1 MNVRNARVVKGMGG
15 ILHNM
20 LYRVAAARQPIR
32 DEGAVNIF
40 QRFRECSDSMI
51 ACKALIL
58 QVLSRACLLCYG
70 ILPILYCTDILVCL
84 CMLCVLLLHN

>member
-1 MNVRNARVVKGMGG
+1 MNGRKARIVKGMGG

-32 DEGAVNIF
+32 DEDGVNIF
-40 QRFRECSDSMI
+40 QHFRQSTEPMI

-58 QVLSRACLLCYG
+58 QVCLL
-70 ILPILYCTDILVCL
+70 LAV
-84 CMLCVLLLHN
+84 

>member
-1 MNVRNARVVKGMGG
+1 MGG

-32 DEGAVNIF
+32 DEDAVNIF

-58 QVLSRACLLCYG
+58 QVNLDLYLDSSRLGHL
-70 ILPILYCTDILVCL
+70 T
-84 CMLCVLLLHN
+84 